1 MALCSS
7 IQAKGLPVH
16 TASGQDIG
24 RVLGFIL
31 DTERGSIVQI
41 EVRPAG
47 LVRSLV
53 AHELLIN
60 WNEVIAWT
68 DESITVRDAAIP
80 ETSSLAVPSV
90 APSV

>member
-1 MALCSS
+1 M
-7 IQAKGLPVH
+7 PVQ

-31 DTERGSIVQI
+31 DTERGCILQI

-53 AHELLIN
+53 AHELLIG
-60 WNEVIAWT
+60 WNDVIAWT

>member
-1 MALCSS
+1 M
-7 IQAKGLPVH
+7 PVQ

-31 DTERGSIVQI
+31 DTERGCIVQI

-53 AHELLIN
+53 AHELLIS

-68 DESITVRDAAIP
+68 DESITVRDTAIP
-80 ETSSLAVPSV
+80 ETSSLAVPSA

>member
-7 IQAKGLPVH
+7 IHAKGLPVQ

-31 DTERGSIVQI
+31 DTERGCIMQI

-60 WNEVIAWT
+60 WNDVITWT
-68 DESITVRDAAIP
+68 EESLTVRDTAIP